1 MATNGELLRSEI
13 REQPDAMRRL
23 LDTESELELAAKQFS
38 NRAPRVVRF
47 AAHGSSDAAASYGVY
62 TFGLLAGLT
71 GMRDSISLSVYYGA
85 EIDFSDSA
93 VIALSQSG
101 ATPDVVRYVELAR
114 DRGALTIAI
123 TNDVTSELAEAAESV
138 ISLAAGVERSI
149 AATKTY
155 LNELGALALLAA
167 TIGGRGEA
175 MREELRCV
183 AGLIESAIPDL
194 ESSALRLAPDFAPV
208 SRMYVVGRGVELATA
223 RETALKLT
231 EVCRVAAGP
240 LTATDLAH
248 GPIAAVDA
256 EFPIWAIASDDE
268 ALPAITAAVD
278 RARAVGAKLISVGS
292 AAAALG
298 ETAYVLAT
306 PRANE
311 AVLCPLLSVV
321 PGQLFA
327 CALARA
333 KGLDPDNPT
342 HLSKITVV
350 P

>member
-1 MATNGELLRSEI
+1 MAMNGELLRSEI

-23 LDTESELELAAKQFS
+23 LAESEIELAAKQFAARS
-38 NRAPRVVRF
+38 PRVVRF

-71 GMRDSISLSVYYGA
+71 AMRDSISLSVYYGA
-85 EIDFSDSA
+85 EIDFADSG

-114 DRGALTIAI
+114 QRGALTIAI
-123 TNDVTSELAEAAESV
+123 TNDTTSELAAAAELV
-138 ISLAAGVERSI
+138 VQLAAGIERSI

-155 LNELGALALLAA
+155 LNELAALALLAA
-167 TIGGRGEA
+167 TIGGTGDA
-175 MREELRCV
+175 MRTELRI
-183 AGLIESAIPDL
+183 AAELFESAIPDL
-194 ESSALRLAPDFAPV
+194 ESRVLRLAPDFAPV

-268 ALPAITAAVD
+268 ALPAVTTAVE
-278 RARAVGAKLISVGS
+278 RARAVGARLIAVGS
-292 AAAALG
+292 AATTLG
-298 ETAYVLAT
+298 ETPYVLAT
-306 PRANE
+306 PRPRE
-311 AVLCPLLSVV
+311 PVLCPLLSVL

-327 CALARA
+327 WALARA
-333 KGLDPDNPT
+333 KGLDPDDPS
-342 HLSKITVV
+342 HLTKVTVV